1 MIEAILQTLK
11 IMGLLGIVFFIL
23 VLVNTVCGILFNTSN
38 GEEFSKEKLF
48 KGLLKAFIFYMS
60 SVATSIAFALLPF
73 INDLVN
79 KTFDT
84 ELFSPN
90 LLNSLSS
97 IAVLAIV
104 VAAISIQGKKA
115 LEGIKSL
122 SGVSISADEDDEEED
137 LEDGLD

>member
-1 MIEAILQTLK
+1 MLESIIQTLK

-60 SVATSIAFALLPF
+60 SVATSIAFSLLPF
-73 INDLVN
+73 INNLVN

-84 ELFSPN
+84 ELLSPN

-122 SGVSISADEDDEEED
+122 SDVSISADKDDEEED

>member
-79 KTFDT
+79 KIFDT
-84 ELFSPN
+84 ELLSPN

>member
-23 VLVNTVCGILFNTSN
+23 VLVNTVCGILFNTNN
-38 GEEFSKEKLF
+38 GEEFSIKKLF
-48 KGLLKAFIFYMS
+48 KGLLKSLIFYLS
-60 SVATSIAFALLPF
+60 SCATAIAFTLLPF
-73 INDLVN
+73 INDLI
-79 KTFDT
+79 T
-84 ELFSPN
+84 EAFEIELLSPE
-90 LLNSLSS
+90 LLNTLSS

-104 VAAISIQGKKA
+104 ITAIITQGKKA

-122 SGVSISADEDDEEED
+122 SGISISADETEEKED

>member
-79 KTFDT
+79 KIFDT
-84 ELFSPN
+84 ELLSPN

-122 SGVSISADEDDEEED
+122 SGVSISADEDDEEGD